1 MIPASLGCETAF
13 PGRAGTA
20 IRSNPV
26 TELARWPNKSTLHSL
41 CIVQRSCHWPETMT
55 PKISLFD
62 IGGLKA
68 IRARRC
74 LWRATR
80 WSPQCQRIAAERQ
93 PSWQEFIVRK
103 TETEAEAT
111 GLVSPTI
118 QLRRHHAA
126 ETRLHVSSDCTP
138 TCNSVEQEFIP
149 VGGFGETLGQQID
162 ERPNLA

>member
-1 MIPASLGCETAF
+1 
-13 PGRAGTA
+13 
-20 IRSNPV
+20 
-26 TELARWPNKSTLHSL
+26 
-41 CIVQRSCHWPETMT
+41 MT